1 VARRSGEQGRH
12 FAPSHRT
19 VICRPEVTLV
29 RSPEGSRIS
38 RVSRF
43 RRRVGAG
50 FTLIELLVVIAII
63 AILAGM
69 LLPTLGRAKTKAQSL
84 KCLSNLK
91 QLGLANFMYAND
103 SGKMFPYG
111 PDEAENQWPKKLQ
124 DNYAAVKQLLICPST
139 RQTRGRQRTDPGFGT
154 VNETWINIYAPPEQP
169 EGSYAYNGWMYA
181 GQWPAWYMPLGE
193 AAFKLTFESESDLAR
208 PAKTPVFMDS
218 MWVDGWPLATD
229 RPARNL
235 HIGSNG
241 SNGDAAMMGRFTIP
255 RHSFTGSAPK
265 NFDPKNTLPG
275 AINGVSADGHAEPV
289 KLEKLWDLYWHK
301 DYVVPAKRPGLE

>member
-1 VARRSGEQGRH
+1 VHDVRTGRGVGWNREAFGVRRPEPALSASSNTRAAYGRTVARGRQRS
-12 FAPSHRT
+12 A
-19 VICRPEVTLV
+19 
-29 RSPEGSRIS
+29 
-38 RVSRF
+38 
-43 RRRVGAG
+43 

-69 LLPTLGRAKTKAQSL
+69 LLPVLGRAMAKAHSI

-111 PDEAENQWPKKLQ
+111 PDEAENQWPRKLQ
-124 DNYAAVKQLLICPST
+124 DNYAAVKPLLSCPST
-139 RQTRGRQRTDPGFGT
+139 RQTRGRQRTDPAFGT
-154 VNETWINIYAPPEQP
+154 VNETWINIYAPEPDQP

-181 GQWPAWYMPLGE
+181 GQWPEWYLPMGQE
-193 AAFKLTFESESDLAR
+193 AFKFVYASEGDLAQ

-235 HIGSNG
+235 HTGT
-241 SNGDAAMMGRFTIP
+241 GDSTMMGRFTIP
-255 RHSFTGSAPK
+255 RHAFTGSAPRK
-265 NFDPKNTLPG
+265 FDPRNPLPG
-275 AINGVSADGHAEPV
+275 AINGVCADGHAEPV
-289 KLEKLWDLYWHK
+289 KLEKLWDLHWHK
-301 DYVVPAKRPGLE
+301 DYVPPAKRPGLE

>member
-1 VARRSGEQGRH
+1 M
-12 FAPSHRT
+12 
-19 VICRPEVTLV
+19 V
-29 RSPEGSRIS
+29 RSPEGSRSS
-38 RVSRF
+38 RVSWSRGLA
-43 RRRVGAG
+43 GAA

-69 LLPTLGRAKTKAQSL
+69 LLPALGRAKARAQSI

-111 PDEAENQWPKKLQ
+111 ADQNQWPEKLKN
-124 DNYAAVKQLLICPST
+124 NYADAKQVLICPST

-181 GQWPAWYMPLGE
+181 GQWPAYYLPMGE
-193 AAFKLTFESESDLAR
+193 AAFRFTFESESDLAQ

-235 HIGSNG
+235 HMGSNG
-241 SNGDAAMMGRFTIP
+241 SNADNAMMGRFTIP
-255 RHSFTGSAPK
+255 RHSFTGSAPRT
-265 NFDPKNTLPG
+265 FDPKNTLPG
-275 AINGVSADGHAEPV
+275 AINGVCADGHAEPV
-289 KLEKLWDLYWHK
+289 KLEKLWDLHWHK
-301 DYVVPAKRPGLE
+301 GYVPPAKRPGLG

>member
-1 VARRSGEQGRH
+1 MPRPPDGPAGRLEH
-12 FAPSHRT
+12 SFGVLGVVRGPTPFA
-19 VICRPEVTLV
+19 
-29 RSPEGSRIS
+29 
-38 RVSRF
+38 F
-43 RRRVGAG
+43 RRC

-69 LLPTLGRAKTKAQSL
+69 LLPALGRAKTKAQSL

-103 SGKMFPYG
+103 TGKMFPYG

-124 DNYAAVKQLLICPST
+124 DNYAAVKPLLICPST
-139 RQTRGRQRTDPGFGT
+139 RPTRGRQRTDPCFGT
-154 VNETWINIYAPPEQP
+154 VNETWINIYAPEPP

-181 GQWPAWYMPLGE
+181 GRWPAYYLPMGE
-193 AAFKLTFESESDLAR
+193 EAFKLTFGSESDLAQ

-235 HIGSNG
+235 HLGSSADN
-241 SNGDAAMMGRFTIP
+241 AMMCRFTIP
-255 RHSFTGSAPK
+255 RHSFAGSAPR
-265 NFDPKNTLPG
+265 NFDPKEPLPG
-275 AINGVSADGHAEPV
+275 AINGVSADGHAEAV
-289 KLEKLWDLYWHK
+289 KLEKLWDLHWHK
-301 DYVVPAKRPGLE
+301 DYVPPAKRPGLE